1 MLRNFLRILLVAVV
15 CVLCEP
21 ASMASAH
28 AVLDNSVPTSGA
40 TLEDTPLQIVL
51 DFDESVEPSLGY
63 IRLFSSSGKRVQLPV
78 VKADAADASIIR
90 VVPPT
95 LAQDSYVAI
104 YRVISADG
112 HPVEGAITFRVGV
125 GAVSNLSSV
134 IETALQDSET
144 SNAVKVAMALMR
156 FISYIAISVV
166 LAGIFFLLSSDAAR
180 KGLNKAVVL
189 AGSVLGLSTALLY
202 LLHGINASGGS
213 WAQKANLSIVKDV
226 FATQVGESLFVRI
239 VASFLLVC
247 VVARWSNS
255 AKEPRQINKF
265 VAVFSFIILPF
276 TYAFAGHAAVDSP
289 AALTV
294 ALLALHVGAVGVWCG
309 GLLLLLF
316 IADIRTTS
324 IVEWFSRRAAVLIAL
339 VVATG
344 VVQALLLMNG
354 IGNLTKTSYGKALIA
369 KVCVVGVMLI
379 CAAIVRRRF
388 YESGVTRLRA
398 VLCAE
403 VVVGLVVLSITSGM
417 VAASPRPTVSN
428 APFSTA
434 LVQGDVIANITI
446 SRPRVGESEMHVIV
460 SPPNGSL
467 DPVLAIKA
475 RFSLASGNVPP
486 IQAELNA
493 VGPNHFV
500 GTIQFV
506 YPGEWKVDVIVSPDA
521 NSEVLYSTQLSIK

>member
-1 MLRNFLRILLVAVV
+1 MLRNFLRIVFVAIA
-15 CVLCEP
+15 CVLCAP
-21 ASMASAH
+21 ATMASAH

-40 TLEDTPLQIVL
+40 TLEDSPLQIVL
-51 DFDESVEPSLGY
+51 DFDESVESSLGY
-63 IRLFSSSGKRVQLPV
+63 IKLFSSSGKRVQLPA
-78 VKADAADASIIR
+78 VKADASDASIVR

-95 LAQDSYVAI
+95 LAQDSYVAV

-112 HPVEGAITFRVGV
+112 HPVEGAITFRVGA
-125 GAVSNLSSV
+125 GAVSNLASV

-156 FISYIAISVV
+156 FISYIAISIV
-166 LAGIFFLLSSDAAR
+166 LAGIFFLLGSDAPR
-180 KGLNKAVVL
+180 KGLNGAVVL
-189 AGSVLGLSTALLY
+189 AGSVLGLSGALLY
-202 LLHGINASGGS
+202 LLHGMNASGGT
-213 WAQKANLSIVKDV
+213 WGQIANVSVVKDV
-226 FATQVGESLFVRI
+226 FATQVGESLFARI
-239 VASFLLVC
+239 VVSFLLVS
-247 VVARWSNS
+247 VVARWG
-255 AKEPRQINKF
+255 KF
-265 VAVFSFIILPF
+265 VAVFAFATLPF

-289 AALTV
+289 AALTI
-294 ALLALHVGAVGVWCG
+294 ALLALHVAAVGVWCG
-309 GLLLLLF
+309 GLILLMF
-316 IADIRTTS
+316 VKDIRTTP
-324 IVEWFSRRAAVLIAL
+324 IVEWFSQRAAILIAV

-344 VVQALLLMNG
+344 VVQALLLMDG

-369 KVCVVGVMLI
+369 KVCVVGIMLI

-388 YESGVTRLRA
+388 YESGVSRLRA

-446 SRPRVGESEMHVIV
+446 SPPRVGESEMHVIV

-475 RFSLASGNVPP
+475 RFSLVSGSVPP

-500 GTIQFV
+500 GYIQFV

-521 NSEVLYSTQLSIK
+521 NSEVLYSTQVKIK

>member
-1 MLRNFLRILLVAVV
+1 
-15 CVLCEP
+15 
-21 ASMASAH
+21 MASAH

-51 DFDESVEPSLGY
+51 DFDESVESSLGY
-63 IRLFSSSGKRVQLPV
+63 IKLFSSSGKRVQLPA
-78 VKADAADASIIR
+78 VKADASDASIVR

-95 LAQDSYVAI
+95 LAQDSYVAV

-112 HPVEGAITFRVGV
+112 HPVEGAITFRVGA
-125 GAVSNLSSV
+125 GAVSNLASV

-156 FISYIAISVV
+156 FISYIAISIV
-166 LAGIFFLLSSDAAR
+166 LAGIFFLLGSDAPR
-180 KGLNKAVVL
+180 KGLNRAVVL

-202 LLHGINASGGS
+202 LLHGMNASGGT
-213 WAQKANLSIVKDV
+213 WGQIANVSVVKDV
-226 FATQVGESLFVRI
+226 FATQVGESLFARI
-239 VASFLLVC
+239 VVSFLLVS
-247 VVARWSNS
+247 VVARWG
-255 AKEPRQINKF
+255 KF
-265 VAVFSFIILPF
+265 VAVFAFATLPF

-289 AALTV
+289 AALTI
-294 ALLALHVGAVGVWCG
+294 ALLALHVAAVGVWCG
-309 GLLLLLF
+309 GLILLIF
-316 IADIRTTS
+316 VKDIRTTP
-324 IVEWFSRRAAVLIAL
+324 IVEWFSQRAAILIAV

-344 VVQALLLMNG
+344 VVQALLLMDG

-369 KVCVVGVMLI
+369 KVCVVGIMLI

-388 YESGVTRLRA
+388 YESGVSRLRA

-403 VVVGLVVLSITSGM
+403 VLVGLVVLSITSGM

-446 SRPRVGESEMHVIV
+446 SPPRVGESEMHVIV

-475 RFSLASGNVPP
+475 RFSLVSGSVPP

-500 GTIQFV
+500 GYIQFV

-521 NSEVLYSTQLSIK
+521 NSEVLYSTQVKIK

>member
-1 MLRNFLRILLVAVV
+1 MLRNFLRIVLVAIA
-15 CVLCEP
+15 CVLCAP
-21 ASMASAH
+21 AAMASAH

-51 DFDESVEPSLGY
+51 DFDESVESSLGY
-63 IRLFSSSGKRVQLPV
+63 IKLFSSSGKRVQLPA
-78 VKADAADASIIR
+78 VKADASDASIVR

-95 LAQDSYVAI
+95 LAQDSYVAV

-112 HPVEGAITFRVGV
+112 HPVEGAITFRVGA
-125 GAVSNLSSV
+125 GAVSNLASV

-156 FISYIAISVV
+156 FISYIAISIV
-166 LAGIFFLLSSDAAR
+166 LAGIFFLLGSDAPR
-180 KGLNKAVVL
+180 KGLNRAVVL

-202 LLHGINASGGS
+202 LLHGMNASGGT
-213 WAQKANLSIVKDV
+213 WGQIANVSVVKDV
-226 FATQVGESLFVRI
+226 FATQVGESLFARI
-239 VASFLLVC
+239 VVSFLLVS
-247 VVARWSNS
+247 VVARWG
-255 AKEPRQINKF
+255 KF
-265 VAVFSFIILPF
+265 VAVFAFATLPF

-289 AALTV
+289 AALTI
-294 ALLALHVGAVGVWCG
+294 ALLALHVAAVGVWCG
-309 GLLLLLF
+309 GLILLMF
-316 IADIRTTS
+316 VKDIRTTP
-324 IVEWFSRRAAVLIAL
+324 IVEWFSQRAAILIAV

-344 VVQALLLMNG
+344 VVQALLLMDG

-369 KVCVVGVMLI
+369 KVCVVGIMLI

-388 YESGVTRLRA
+388 YESGVSRLRA

-403 VVVGLVVLSITSGM
+403 VVVGLVVLTITSGM

-446 SRPRVGESEMHVIV
+446 SPPRVGESEMHVIV

-475 RFSLASGNVPP
+475 RFSLVSGSVPP

-500 GTIQFV
+500 GYIQFV

-521 NSEVLYSTQLSIK
+521 NSEVLYSTQVKIK

>member
-1 MLRNFLRILLVAVV
+1 MLRNFLRTVLVTIACLLCA
-15 CVLCEP
+15 P
-21 ASMASAH
+21 AAMASAH

-51 DFDESVEPSLGY
+51 DFDESVESSLGY
-63 IRLFSSSGKRVQLPV
+63 IKLFSSSGKRVQLPA
-78 VKADAADASIIR
+78 VKADASDASIVR

-95 LAQDSYVAI
+95 LAQDSYVAV

-112 HPVEGAITFRVGV
+112 HPVEGAITFRVGA
-125 GAVSNLSSV
+125 GAVSNLASV

-144 SNAVKVAMALMR
+144 SNVVKVAMALMR
-156 FISYIAISVV
+156 FISYIAISIV
-166 LAGIFFLLSSDAAR
+166 LAGIFFLLGSDAPR
-180 KGLNKAVVL
+180 KGLNRAVVL
-189 AGSVLGLSTALLY
+189 AGSVLGLSGALLY
-202 LLHGINASGGS
+202 LLHGMNASGGT
-213 WAQKANLSIVKDV
+213 WGQIANVSVVKDV
-226 FATQVGESLFVRI
+226 FATQVGESLFARI
-239 VASFLLVC
+239 VVSFLLVS
-247 VVARWSNS
+247 VVTRWG
-255 AKEPRQINKF
+255 KF
-265 VAVFSFIILPF
+265 VAVFAFATLPF

-289 AALTV
+289 AALTI
-294 ALLALHVGAVGVWCG
+294 ALLALHVAAVGVWCG
-309 GLLLLLF
+309 GLILLIF
-316 IADIRTTS
+316 VKDIRTTP
-324 IVEWFSRRAAVLIAL
+324 IVEWFSQRAAILIAV

-344 VVQALLLMNG
+344 VVQALLLMDG

-369 KVCVVGVMLI
+369 KVCVVGIMLI

-388 YESGVTRLRA
+388 YESGVSRLRA

-446 SRPRVGESEMHVIV
+446 SPPRVGESEMHVIV

-475 RFSLASGNVPP
+475 RFSLVSGSVPP

-500 GTIQFV
+500 GYIQFV
-506 YPGEWKVDVIVSPDA
+506 YAGEWKVDVIVSPDA
-521 NSEVLYSTQLSIK
+521 NSEVLYSTQVKIK

>member
-1 MLRNFLRILLVAVV
+1 MLRTFLRTVFVAVA
-15 CVLCEP
+15 CVLCAP
-21 ASMASAH
+21 AAMASAH

-40 TLEDTPLQIVL
+40 TLEETPLQIVL
-51 DFDESVEPSLGY
+51 DFDESVESSLGY
-63 IRLFSSSGKRVQLPV
+63 IKLFSSNGKRVQLPA
-78 VKADAADASIIR
+78 VKADASDASIVR

-95 LAQDSYVAI
+95 LAQDSYVAV
-104 YRVISADG
+104 YRVVSADG
-112 HPVEGAITFRVGV
+112 HPIEGAITFRVGA
-125 GAVSNLSSV
+125 GAVSNLASV
-134 IETALQDSET
+134 IETAFKDSET
-144 SNAVKVAMALMR
+144 SSALKVAMALMR
-156 FISYIAISVV
+156 LLSYIAVSVV
-166 LAGIFFLLSSDAAR
+166 LAGIFFLLGSDAPR
-180 KGLNKAVVL
+180 KTLNRSVVL

-202 LLHGINASGGS
+202 LLHGMNASGGT
-213 WAQKANLSIVKDV
+213 WGQIANVSVVKDV
-226 FATQVGESLFVRI
+226 FTTQLGESLFARI
-239 VASFLLVC
+239 VVSFLLVS
-247 VVARWSNS
+247 VVARWGNS
-255 AKEPRQINKF
+255 EKEHHQISKF
-265 VAVFSFIILPF
+265 VAVFAFVTLPF

-294 ALLALHVGAVGVWCG
+294 ALLALHVSAIGVWCG
-309 GLLLLLF
+309 GLILLIF
-316 IADIRTTS
+316 VKDIRTTS
-324 IVEWFSRRAAVLIAL
+324 IVEWFSQRAAILIAV

-344 VVQALLLMNG
+344 AVQALLLMDG

-388 YESGVTRLRA
+388 YESGVSRLRA

-446 SRPRVGESEMHVIV
+446 SPPRVGESEMHVIV

-467 DPVLAIKA
+467 DPVLAMKA
-475 RFSLASGNVPP
+475 RFSLASRNVPP

-500 GTIQFV
+500 GYIQFV

>member
-1 MLRNFLRILLVAVV
+1 MLRNFLRIVFVAIA
-15 CVLCEP
+15 CVLCAP
-21 ASMASAH
+21 ATMASAH

-40 TLEDTPLQIVL
+40 TLEDSPLQIVL
-51 DFDESVEPSLGY
+51 DFDESVESSLGY
-63 IRLFSSSGKRVQLPV
+63 IKLFSSSGKRVQLPA
-78 VKADAADASIIR
+78 VKADASDASIVR

-95 LAQDSYVAI
+95 LAQDSYVAV

-112 HPVEGAITFRVGV
+112 HPVEGAITFRVGA
-125 GAVSNLSSV
+125 GAVSNLASV

-156 FISYIAISVV
+156 FISYIAISIV
-166 LAGIFFLLSSDAAR
+166 LAGIFFLLGSDAPR
-180 KGLNKAVVL
+180 KGLNRAVVL

-202 LLHGINASGGS
+202 LMHGMNASGGT
-213 WAQKANLSIVKDV
+213 WGQIANVSVVKDV
-226 FATQVGESLFVRI
+226 FATQVGESLFARI
-239 VASFLLVC
+239 VVSFLLVS
-247 VVARWSNS
+247 VVARWG
-255 AKEPRQINKF
+255 KF
-265 VAVFSFIILPF
+265 VAVFAFATLPF

-289 AALTV
+289 AALTI
-294 ALLALHVGAVGVWCG
+294 ALLALHVAAVGVWCG
-309 GLLLLLF
+309 GLILLMF
-316 IADIRTTS
+316 VKDIRTTP
-324 IVEWFSRRAAVLIAL
+324 IVEWFSQRAAILIAV

-344 VVQALLLMNG
+344 VVQALLLMDG

-369 KVCVVGVMLI
+369 KVCVVGIMLI

-388 YESGVTRLRA
+388 YESGVSRLRA

-446 SRPRVGESEMHVIV
+446 SPPRVGESEMHVIV

-475 RFSLASGNVPP
+475 RFSLVSGSVPP

-500 GTIQFV
+500 GYIQFV

-521 NSEVLYSTQLSIK
+521 NSEVLYSTQVKIK

>member
-1 MLRNFLRILLVAVV
+1 MLRNFLRIVFVAIA
-15 CVLCEP
+15 CVLCAP
-21 ASMASAH
+21 ATMASAH

-40 TLEDTPLQIVL
+40 TLEDSPLQIVL
-51 DFDESVEPSLGY
+51 DFDESVESSLGY
-63 IRLFSSSGKRVQLPV
+63 IKLFSSSGKRVQLPA
-78 VKADAADASIIR
+78 VKADASDASIVR

-95 LAQDSYVAI
+95 LAQDSYVAV

-112 HPVEGAITFRVGV
+112 HPVEGAITFRVGA
-125 GAVSNLSSV
+125 GAVSNLASV

-156 FISYIAISVV
+156 FISYIAISIV
-166 LAGIFFLLSSDAAR
+166 LAGIFFLLGSDAPR
-180 KGLNKAVVL
+180 KGLNRAVVL

-202 LLHGINASGGS
+202 LMHGMNASGGT
-213 WAQKANLSIVKDV
+213 WGQIANVSVVKDV
-226 FATQVGESLFVRI
+226 FATQVGESLFARI
-239 VASFLLVC
+239 VVSFLLVS
-247 VVARWSNS
+247 VVARWG
-255 AKEPRQINKF
+255 KF
-265 VAVFSFIILPF
+265 VAVFAFATLPF

-289 AALTV
+289 AALTI
-294 ALLALHVGAVGVWCG
+294 ALLALHVATVGVWCG
-309 GLLLLLF
+309 GLILLIF
-316 IADIRTTS
+316 VKDIRTTS
-324 IVEWFSRRAAVLIAL
+324 IVEWFSQRAAILIAV

-344 VVQALLLMNG
+344 VVQALLLMDG

-369 KVCVVGVMLI
+369 KVCVVGIMLI

-388 YESGVTRLRA
+388 YESGVSRLRA

-446 SRPRVGESEMHVIV
+446 SPPRVGESEMHVIV

-475 RFSLASGNVPP
+475 RFSLVSGSVPP

-500 GTIQFV
+500 GYIQFV

-521 NSEVLYSTQLSIK
+521 NSEVLYSTQVKIK

>member
-1 MLRNFLRILLVAVV
+1 MLRNFLRTVLVTIACLLCA
-15 CVLCEP
+15 P
-21 ASMASAH
+21 AAMASAH

-51 DFDESVEPSLGY
+51 DFDESVESSLGY
-63 IRLFSSSGKRVQLPV
+63 IKLFSSSGKRVQLPA
-78 VKADAADASIIR
+78 VKADASDASIVR

-95 LAQDSYVAI
+95 LAQDSYVAV

-112 HPVEGAITFRVGV
+112 HPVEGAITFRVGA
-125 GAVSNLSSV
+125 GAVSNLASV

-144 SNAVKVAMALMR
+144 SNAVKIAMALMR
-156 FISYIAISVV
+156 FISYIAISIV
-166 LAGIFFLLSSDAAR
+166 LAGIFFLLGSDAPR
-180 KGLNKAVVL
+180 KGLNRAVVL
-189 AGSVLGLSTALLY
+189 AGSVLGLSGALLY
-202 LLHGINASGGS
+202 LLHGMNASGGT
-213 WAQKANLSIVKDV
+213 WGQIANVSVVKDV
-226 FATQVGESLFVRI
+226 FATQVGESLFARI
-239 VASFLLVC
+239 VVSFLLVS
-247 VVARWSNS
+247 VVARWG
-255 AKEPRQINKF
+255 KL
-265 VAVFSFIILPF
+265 VAVFAFATLPF

-289 AALTV
+289 AALTI
-294 ALLALHVGAVGVWCG
+294 ALLALHVAAVGVWCG
-309 GLLLLLF
+309 GLILLIF
-316 IADIRTTS
+316 VKDIRTTS
-324 IVEWFSRRAAVLIAL
+324 IVEWFSQRAAILIAV

-344 VVQALLLMNG
+344 VVQALLLMDG

-369 KVCVVGVMLI
+369 KVCVVGIMLI

-388 YESGVTRLRA
+388 YESGVSRLRA

-446 SRPRVGESEMHVIV
+446 SPPRVGESEMHVIV

-475 RFSLASGNVPP
+475 RFSLVSGSVPP

-500 GTIQFV
+500 GYIQFV

-521 NSEVLYSTQLSIK
+521 NSEVLYSTQVKIK

>member
-1 MLRNFLRILLVAVV
+1 MLRNFLRTVLVTISCLLCA
-15 CVLCEP
+15 P
-21 ASMASAH
+21 ATMASAH

-51 DFDESVEPSLGY
+51 DFDESVESSLGY
-63 IRLFSSSGKRVQLPV
+63 IKLFSSSGKRVQLPA
-78 VKADAADASIIR
+78 VKADASDASIVR

-95 LAQDSYVAI
+95 LAQDSYVAV

-112 HPVEGAITFRVGV
+112 HPVEGAITFRVGA
-125 GAVSNLSSV
+125 GAVSNLASV

-144 SNAVKVAMALMR
+144 SNAVKIAMALMR
-156 FISYIAISVV
+156 FISYIAISIV
-166 LAGIFFLLSSDAAR
+166 LAGIFFLLGSDAPR
-180 KGLNKAVVL
+180 KGLNRAVVL

-202 LLHGINASGGS
+202 LLHGMNASGGT
-213 WAQKANLSIVKDV
+213 WGQIANVSVVKDV
-226 FATQVGESLFVRI
+226 FATQVGESLFARI
-239 VASFLLVC
+239 VVSFLLVS
-247 VVARWSNS
+247 VVARWG
-255 AKEPRQINKF
+255 KF
-265 VAVFSFIILPF
+265 VAVFAFATLPF

-289 AALTV
+289 AALTI
-294 ALLALHVGAVGVWCG
+294 ALLALHVAAVGVWCG
-309 GLLLLLF
+309 GLILLMF
-316 IADIRTTS
+316 VKDIRTTP
-324 IVEWFSRRAAVLIAL
+324 IVEWFSQRAAILIAV

-344 VVQALLLMNG
+344 VVQALLLMDG

-369 KVCVVGVMLI
+369 KVCVVGIMLI

-388 YESGVTRLRA
+388 YESGVSRLRA

-403 VVVGLVVLSITSGM
+403 VLVGLVVLSITSGM

-446 SRPRVGESEMHVIV
+446 SPLRVGESEMHVIV

-467 DPVLAIKA
+467 DPVLAIRA
-475 RFSLASGNVPP
+475 RFSLVSGSVPP

-500 GTIQFV
+500 GYIQFV

-521 NSEVLYSTQLSIK
+521 NSEVLYSTEVKIK

>member
-1 MLRNFLRILLVAVV
+1 MLRNFLRIVFVAIA
-15 CVLCEP
+15 CVLCAP
-21 ASMASAH
+21 ATMASAH

-40 TLEDTPLQIVL
+40 TLEDSPLQIVL
-51 DFDESVEPSLGY
+51 DFDESVESSLGY
-63 IRLFSSSGKRVQLPV
+63 IKLFSSSGKRVQLPA
-78 VKADAADASIIR
+78 VKADASDASIVR

-95 LAQDSYVAI
+95 LAQDSYVAV

-112 HPVEGAITFRVGV
+112 HPVEGAITFRVGA
-125 GAVSNLSSV
+125 GAVSNLASV

-156 FISYIAISVV
+156 FISYIAISIV
-166 LAGIFFLLSSDAAR
+166 LAGIFFLLGSDAPR
-180 KGLNKAVVL
+180 KGLNRAVVL

-202 LLHGINASGGS
+202 LLHGMNASGGT
-213 WAQKANLSIVKDV
+213 WGQIANVSVVKDV
-226 FATQVGESLFVRI
+226 FATQVGESLFARI
-239 VASFLLVC
+239 VVSFLLVS
-247 VVARWSNS
+247 VVARWG
-255 AKEPRQINKF
+255 KF
-265 VAVFSFIILPF
+265 VAVFAFATLPF

-289 AALTV
+289 AALTI
-294 ALLALHVGAVGVWCG
+294 ALLALHVAAVGVWCG
-309 GLLLLLF
+309 GLILLIF
-316 IADIRTTS
+316 VKDIRTTS
-324 IVEWFSRRAAVLIAL
+324 IVEWFSQRAAILIAV

-344 VVQALLLMNG
+344 VVQALLLMDG

-369 KVCVVGVMLI
+369 KVCVVGIMLI

-388 YESGVTRLRA
+388 YESGVSRLRA

-403 VVVGLVVLSITSGM
+403 VVVGLIVLSITSGM

-446 SRPRVGESEMHVIV
+446 SPPRVGESEMHVIV

-475 RFSLASGNVPP
+475 RFSLVSGSVPP

-500 GTIQFV
+500 GYIQFV

-521 NSEVLYSTQLSIK
+521 NSEVLYSTQVKIK

>member
-1 MLRNFLRILLVAVV
+1 
-15 CVLCEP
+15 
-21 ASMASAH
+21 MASAH

-51 DFDESVEPSLGY
+51 DFDESVESSLGY
-63 IRLFSSSGKRVQLPV
+63 IKLFSSSGKRVQLPA
-78 VKADAADASIIR
+78 VKADASDASIVR

-95 LAQDSYVAI
+95 LAQDSYVAV

-112 HPVEGAITFRVGV
+112 HPVEGAITFRVGA
-125 GAVSNLSSV
+125 GAVSNLASV

-156 FISYIAISVV
+156 FISYIAISIV
-166 LAGIFFLLSSDAAR
+166 LAGIFFLLGSDAPR
-180 KGLNKAVVL
+180 KGLNRAVVL

-202 LLHGINASGGS
+202 LLHGMNASGGS
-213 WAQKANLSIVKDV
+213 WAQIANVSVVKDV
-226 FATQVGESLFVRI
+226 FSTQVGESLFARI
-239 VASFLLVC
+239 VVSFLLVS
-247 VVARWSNS
+247 VVARWG
-255 AKEPRQINKF
+255 KF
-265 VAVFSFIILPF
+265 VAVFAFATLPF

-289 AALTV
+289 AALTI
-294 ALLALHVGAVGVWCG
+294 ALLALHVAAVGVWCG
-309 GLLLLLF
+309 GLILLMF
-316 IADIRTTS
+316 VKDIRTTP
-324 IVEWFSRRAAVLIAL
+324 IVEWFSQRAAILIAV

-344 VVQALLLMNG
+344 VVQALLLMDG

-369 KVCVVGVMLI
+369 KVCVVGIMLI

-388 YESGVTRLRA
+388 YESGVSRLRA

-446 SRPRVGESEMHVIV
+446 SPPRVGESEMHVIV

-475 RFSLASGNVPP
+475 RFSLVSGSVPP

-500 GTIQFV
+500 GYIQFV

-521 NSEVLYSTQLSIK
+521 NSEVLYSTQVKIK

>member
-1 MLRNFLRILLVAVV
+1 
-15 CVLCEP
+15 
-21 ASMASAH
+21 MASAH

-51 DFDESVEPSLGY
+51 DFDESVESSLGY
-63 IRLFSSSGKRVQLPV
+63 IKLFSSSGKRVQLPA
-78 VKADAADASIIR
+78 VKADASDASIVR

-95 LAQDSYVAI
+95 LAQDSYVAV

-112 HPVEGAITFRVGV
+112 HPVEGAITFRVGA
-125 GAVSNLSSV
+125 GAVSNLASV

-156 FISYIAISVV
+156 FISYIAISIV
-166 LAGIFFLLSSDAAR
+166 LAGIFFLLGSDAPR
-180 KGLNKAVVL
+180 KGLNRAVVL
-189 AGSVLGLSTALLY
+189 AGSVLGLSGALLY
-202 LLHGINASGGS
+202 LLHGMNASGGT
-213 WAQKANLSIVKDV
+213 WGQIANVSVVKDV
-226 FATQVGESLFVRI
+226 FATQVGESLFARI
-239 VASFLLVC
+239 VISFLLVC
-247 VVARWSNS
+247 VVARWG
-255 AKEPRQINKF
+255 KF
-265 VAVFSFIILPF
+265 VAVFAFATLPF

-289 AALTV
+289 AALTI
-294 ALLALHVGAVGVWCG
+294 ALLALHVAAVGVWCG
-309 GLLLLLF
+309 GLILLIF
-316 IADIRTTS
+316 VKDIRTTS
-324 IVEWFSRRAAVLIAL
+324 IVEWFSQRAAILIAV

-344 VVQALLLMNG
+344 VVQALLLMDG

-369 KVCVVGVMLI
+369 KVCVVGIMLI

-388 YESGVTRLRA
+388 YESGVSRLRA

-446 SRPRVGESEMHVIV
+446 SPPRVGESEMHVIV

-475 RFSLASGNVPP
+475 RFSLVSGSVPP

-500 GTIQFV
+500 GYIQFV

-521 NSEVLYSTQLSIK
+521 NSEVLYSTQVKIK

>member
-1 MLRNFLRILLVAVV
+1 MLRNFLRIVFVAIA
-15 CVLCEP
+15 CVLCAP
-21 ASMASAH
+21 ATMASAH

-51 DFDESVEPSLGY
+51 DFDESVESSLGY
-63 IRLFSSSGKRVQLPV
+63 IKLFSSSGKRVQLPA
-78 VKADAADASIIR
+78 VKADASDASIVR

-95 LAQDSYVAI
+95 LAQDSYVAV

-112 HPVEGAITFRVGV
+112 HPVEGAITFRVGA
-125 GAVSNLSSV
+125 GAVSNLASV

-144 SNAVKVAMALMR
+144 SNAVKIAMALMR
-156 FISYIAISVV
+156 FISYIAISIV
-166 LAGIFFLLSSDAAR
+166 LAGIFFLLGSDAPR
-180 KGLNKAVVL
+180 KGLNRAVVL

-202 LLHGINASGGS
+202 LLHGMNASGGT
-213 WAQKANLSIVKDV
+213 WGQIANVSVVKDV
-226 FATQVGESLFVRI
+226 FATQVGESLFARI
-239 VASFLLVC
+239 VVSFLLVS
-247 VVARWSNS
+247 VVARWG
-255 AKEPRQINKF
+255 KF
-265 VAVFSFIILPF
+265 VAVFAFATLPF

-289 AALTV
+289 AALTI
-294 ALLALHVGAVGVWCG
+294 ALLALHVAAVGVWCG
-309 GLLLLLF
+309 GLILLIF
-316 IADIRTTS
+316 VKDIRTTS
-324 IVEWFSRRAAVLIAL
+324 IVEWFSQRAAVLIAV

-344 VVQALLLMNG
+344 VVQALLLMDG

-369 KVCVVGVMLI
+369 KVCVVGIMLI

-388 YESGVTRLRA
+388 YESGVSRLRA

-446 SRPRVGESEMHVIV
+446 SPPRVGESEMHVIV

-475 RFSLASGNVPP
+475 RFSLVSGSVPP

-500 GTIQFV
+500 GYIQFV

-521 NSEVLYSTQLSIK
+521 NSEVLYSTQVKIK

>member
-1 MLRNFLRILLVAVV
+1 MLRNFLRTVLVTISCLLCA
-15 CVLCEP
+15 P
-21 ASMASAH
+21 AAMASAH

-51 DFDESVEPSLGY
+51 DFDESVESSLGY
-63 IRLFSSSGKRVQLPV
+63 IKLFSSSGKRVQLPA
-78 VKADAADASIIR
+78 VKADASDASIVR
-90 VVPPT
+90 VIPPT
-95 LAQDSYVAI
+95 LAQDSYVAV

-112 HPVEGAITFRVGV
+112 HPVEGAITFRVGA
-125 GAVSNLSSV
+125 GAVSNLASV

-156 FISYIAISVV
+156 FISYIAISIV
-166 LAGIFFLLSSDAAR
+166 LAGIFFLLGSDAPR
-180 KGLNKAVVL
+180 KGLNRAVVL
-189 AGSVLGLSTALLY
+189 AGSVLGLSGALLY
-202 LLHGINASGGS
+202 LLHGMNASGGT
-213 WAQKANLSIVKDV
+213 WGQIANVSVVKDV
-226 FATQVGESLFVRI
+226 FATQVGESLFARI
-239 VASFLLVC
+239 VVSFLLVS
-247 VVARWSNS
+247 VVARWG
-255 AKEPRQINKF
+255 KF
-265 VAVFSFIILPF
+265 VAVFAFATLPF

-289 AALTV
+289 AALTI
-294 ALLALHVGAVGVWCG
+294 ALLALHVAAVGVWCG
-309 GLLLLLF
+309 GLILLIF
-316 IADIRTTS
+316 VKDIRTTS
-324 IVEWFSRRAAVLIAL
+324 IVEWFSQRAAVLIAV

-344 VVQALLLMNG
+344 VVQALLLMDG

-369 KVCVVGVMLI
+369 KVCVVGIMLI

-388 YESGVTRLRA
+388 YESGVSRLRA

-446 SRPRVGESEMHVIV
+446 SPPRVGESEMHVIV

-475 RFSLASGNVPP
+475 RFSLVSGSVPP

-500 GTIQFV
+500 GYIQFV

-521 NSEVLYSTQLSIK
+521 NSEVLYSTQVKIK

>member
-1 MLRNFLRILLVAVV
+1 MLRNFLRIVFVAIA
-15 CVLCEP
+15 CVLCAP
-21 ASMASAH
+21 ATMASAH

-40 TLEDTPLQIVL
+40 TLEDSPLQIVL
-51 DFDESVEPSLGY
+51 DFDESVESSLGY
-63 IRLFSSSGKRVQLPV
+63 IKLFSSSGKRVQLPA
-78 VKADAADASIIR
+78 VKADASDASIVR

-95 LAQDSYVAI
+95 LAQDSYVAV

-112 HPVEGAITFRVGV
+112 HPVEGAITFRVGA
-125 GAVSNLSSV
+125 GAVSNLASV

-156 FISYIAISVV
+156 FISYIAISIV
-166 LAGIFFLLSSDAAR
+166 LAGIFFLLGSDAPR
-180 KGLNKAVVL
+180 KGLNRAVVL

-202 LLHGINASGGS
+202 LLHGMNASGGT
-213 WAQKANLSIVKDV
+213 WGQIANVSVVKDV
-226 FATQVGESLFVRI
+226 FATQVGESLFARI
-239 VASFLLVC
+239 VVSFLLVS
-247 VVARWSNS
+247 VVARWG
-255 AKEPRQINKF
+255 KF
-265 VAVFSFIILPF
+265 VAVFAFATLPF

-289 AALTV
+289 AALTI
-294 ALLALHVGAVGVWCG
+294 ALLALHVAAVGVWCG
-309 GLLLLLF
+309 GLILLMF
-316 IADIRTTS
+316 VKDIRTTS
-324 IVEWFSRRAAVLIAL
+324 IVEWFSQRAAVLIAV

-344 VVQALLLMNG
+344 VVQALLLMDG

-369 KVCVVGVMLI
+369 KVCVVGIMLI

-388 YESGVTRLRA
+388 YESGVSRLRA

-446 SRPRVGESEMHVIV
+446 SPPRVGESEMHVIV

-475 RFSLASGNVPP
+475 RFSLVSGSVPP

-500 GTIQFV
+500 GYIQFV

-521 NSEVLYSTQLSIK
+521 NSEVLYSTQVKIK

>member
-1 MLRNFLRILLVAVV
+1 MLRNFLRTVLVTIACLLCA
-15 CVLCEP
+15 P
-21 ASMASAH
+21 AAMASAH
-28 AVLDNSVPTSGA
+28 AVLDNSVPSSGA

-51 DFDESVEPSLGY
+51 DFDESVESSLGY
-63 IRLFSSSGKRVQLPV
+63 IKLFSSSGKRVQLPA
-78 VKADAADASIIR
+78 VKADASDASIVR

-95 LAQDSYVAI
+95 LAQDSYVAV

-112 HPVEGAITFRVGV
+112 HPVEGAITFRVGA
-125 GAVSNLSSV
+125 GAVSNLASV

-144 SNAVKVAMALMR
+144 SNVVKVAMALMR
-156 FISYIAISVV
+156 FISYIAISIV
-166 LAGIFFLLSSDAAR
+166 LAGIFFLLGSDAPR
-180 KGLNKAVVL
+180 KGLNRAVVL
-189 AGSVLGLSTALLY
+189 AGSVLGLSGALLY
-202 LLHGINASGGS
+202 LLHGMNASGGT
-213 WAQKANLSIVKDV
+213 WGQIANVSVVKDV
-226 FATQVGESLFVRI
+226 FATQVGESLFARI
-239 VASFLLVC
+239 VVSLLLVS
-247 VVARWSNS
+247 VVTRWG
-255 AKEPRQINKF
+255 KF
-265 VAVFSFIILPF
+265 VAVFAFVTLPF

-289 AALTV
+289 AALTI
-294 ALLALHVGAVGVWCG
+294 ALLALHVAAVGVWCG
-309 GLLLLLF
+309 GLILLIF
-316 IADIRTTS
+316 VKDIRTTP
-324 IVEWFSRRAAVLIAL
+324 IVEWFSQRAAILIAV

-344 VVQALLLMNG
+344 VVQALLLMDG

-369 KVCVVGVMLI
+369 KVCVVGIMLI

-388 YESGVTRLRA
+388 YESGVSRLRA

-446 SRPRVGESEMHVIV
+446 SPPRVGESEMHVIV

-475 RFSLASGNVPP
+475 RFSLVSGSVPP

-500 GTIQFV
+500 GYIQFV

-521 NSEVLYSTQLSIK
+521 NSEVLYSTQVKIK

>member
-1 MLRNFLRILLVAVV
+1 
-15 CVLCEP
+15 
-21 ASMASAH
+21 MASAH

-51 DFDESVEPSLGY
+51 DFDESVESSLGY
-63 IRLFSSSGKRVQLPV
+63 IKLFSSSGKRVQLPA
-78 VKADAADASIIR
+78 VKADASDASIVR

-95 LAQDSYVAI
+95 LAQDSYVAV

-112 HPVEGAITFRVGV
+112 HPVEGAITFRVGA
-125 GAVSNLSSV
+125 GAVSNLASV

-156 FISYIAISVV
+156 FISYIAISIV
-166 LAGIFFLLSSDAAR
+166 LAGIFFLLGSDAPR
-180 KGLNKAVVL
+180 KGLNRAVVL

-202 LLHGINASGGS
+202 LLHGMNASGGT
-213 WAQKANLSIVKDV
+213 WGQIANVGVVKDV
-226 FATQVGESLFVRI
+226 FATQVGESLFARI
-239 VASFLLVC
+239 VVSFLLVS
-247 VVARWSNS
+247 VVTRWG
-255 AKEPRQINKF
+255 KF
-265 VAVFSFIILPF
+265 VAVFAFATLPF

-289 AALTV
+289 AALTI
-294 ALLALHVGAVGVWCG
+294 ALLALHVAAVGVWCG
-309 GLLLLLF
+309 GLILLMF
-316 IADIRTTS
+316 VKDIRTTP
-324 IVEWFSRRAAVLIAL
+324 IVEWFSQRAAILIAV

-344 VVQALLLMNG
+344 VVQALLLMDG

-369 KVCVVGVMLI
+369 KVCVVGIMLI

-388 YESGVTRLRA
+388 YESGVSRLRA

-446 SRPRVGESEMHVIV
+446 SPPRVGESEMHVIV

-475 RFSLASGNVPP
+475 RFSLVSGSVPP

-500 GTIQFV
+500 GYIQFV

-521 NSEVLYSTQLSIK
+521 NSEVLYSTQVKIK

>member
-1 MLRNFLRILLVAVV
+1 MLRNFLRIVFVAIA
-15 CVLCEP
+15 CVLCAP
-21 ASMASAH
+21 ATMASAH

-40 TLEDTPLQIVL
+40 TLEDSPLQIVL
-51 DFDESVEPSLGY
+51 DFDESVESSLGY
-63 IRLFSSSGKRVQLPV
+63 IKLFSSSGKRVQLPA
-78 VKADAADASIIR
+78 VKADASDASIVR

-95 LAQDSYVAI
+95 LAQDSYVAV

-112 HPVEGAITFRVGV
+112 HPVEGAITFRVGA
-125 GAVSNLSSV
+125 GAVSNLASV

-156 FISYIAISVV
+156 FISYIAISIV
-166 LAGIFFLLSSDAAR
+166 LAGIFFLLGSDAPR
-180 KGLNKAVVL
+180 KGLNRAVVL

-202 LLHGINASGGS
+202 LLHGMNASGGT
-213 WAQKANLSIVKDV
+213 WGQIANVSVVKDV
-226 FATQVGESLFVRI
+226 FATQVGESLFARI
-239 VASFLLVC
+239 VVSFLLVS
-247 VVARWSNS
+247 VVARWG
-255 AKEPRQINKF
+255 KF
-265 VAVFSFIILPF
+265 VAVFAFVTLPF

-289 AALTV
+289 AALTI
-294 ALLALHVGAVGVWCG
+294 ALLALHVAAVGVWCG
-309 GLLLLLF
+309 GLILLMF
-316 IADIRTTS
+316 VKDIRTTP
-324 IVEWFSRRAAVLIAL
+324 IVEWFSQRAAILIAV

-344 VVQALLLMNG
+344 VVQALLLMDG

-369 KVCVVGVMLI
+369 KVCVVGIMLI

-388 YESGVTRLRA
+388 YESGVSRLRA

-446 SRPRVGESEMHVIV
+446 SPPRVGESEMHVIV

-475 RFSLASGNVPP
+475 RFSLVSGSVPP

-500 GTIQFV
+500 GYIQFV

-521 NSEVLYSTQLSIK
+521 NSEVLYSTQVKIK

>member
-1 MLRNFLRILLVAVV
+1 MAV
-15 CVLCEP
+15 
-21 ASMASAH
+21 
-28 AVLDNSVPTSGA
+28 
-40 TLEDTPLQIVL
+40 
-51 DFDESVEPSLGY
+51 
-63 IRLFSSSGKRVQLPV
+63 
-78 VKADAADASIIR
+78 
-90 VVPPT
+90 
-95 LAQDSYVAI
+95 

-112 HPVEGAITFRVGV
+112 HPVEGAITFRVGA
-125 GAVSNLSSV
+125 GAVSNLGSV

-156 FISYIAISVV
+156 FISYIAISIV
-166 LAGIFFLLSSDAAR
+166 LAGIFFLLGSDAPR
-180 KGLNKAVVL
+180 KGLNRAVVL

-202 LLHGINASGGS
+202 LLHGMNASGGS
-213 WAQKANLSIVKDV
+213 WAQIANVSVVKDV
-226 FATQVGESLFVRI
+226 FSTQVGESLFARI
-239 VASFLLVC
+239 VVSFLLVS
-247 VVARWSNS
+247 VVARWG
-255 AKEPRQINKF
+255 KF
-265 VAVFSFIILPF
+265 VAVFAFATLPF

-289 AALTV
+289 AALTI
-294 ALLALHVGAVGVWCG
+294 ALLALHVAAVGVWCG
-309 GLLLLLF
+309 GLVLLIF
-316 IADIRTTS
+316 VKDIRTTS
-324 IVEWFSRRAAVLIAL
+324 IVEWFSQRAAILIAV

-344 VVQALLLMNG
+344 VVQALLLMDG

-369 KVCVVGVMLI
+369 KVCVVGIMLI

-388 YESGVTRLRA
+388 YESGVSRLRA

-446 SRPRVGESEMHVIV
+446 SPPRVGESEMHVIV

-475 RFSLASGNVPP
+475 RFSLVSGSVPP

-500 GTIQFV
+500 GYIQFV
-506 YPGEWKVDVIVSPDA
+506 YAGEWKVDVIVSPDA
-521 NSEVLYSTQLSIK
+521 NSEVLYSTQVKIK

>member
-1 MLRNFLRILLVAVV
+1 
-15 CVLCEP
+15 
-21 ASMASAH
+21 MASAH

-51 DFDESVEPSLGY
+51 DFDESVESSLGY
-63 IRLFSSSGKRVQLPV
+63 IKLFSSSGKRVQLPA
-78 VKADAADASIIR
+78 VKADASDASIVR

-95 LAQDSYVAI
+95 LEQDSYVAV

-112 HPVEGAITFRVGV
+112 HPVEGAITFRVGA
-125 GAVSNLSSV
+125 GAVSNLASV

-156 FISYIAISVV
+156 FISYIAISIV
-166 LAGIFFLLSSDAAR
+166 LAGIFFLLGGDAPR
-180 KGLNKAVVL
+180 KGLNRAVVL

-202 LLHGINASGGS
+202 LLHGMNASGGT
-213 WAQKANLSIVKDV
+213 WGQIAN
-226 FATQVGESLFVRI
+226 VR
-239 VASFLLVC
+239 VVSFLLVS
-247 VVARWSNS
+247 VVARWG
-255 AKEPRQINKF
+255 KF
-265 VAVFSFIILPF
+265 VAVFAFATLPF

-289 AALTV
+289 AALTI
-294 ALLALHVGAVGVWCG
+294 ALLALHVAAVGVWCG
-309 GLLLLLF
+309 GLILLIF
-316 IADIRTTS
+316 VKDIRTTS
-324 IVEWFSRRAAVLIAL
+324 IVEWFSQRAAVLIAV

-344 VVQALLLMNG
+344 VVQALLLMDG

-369 KVCVVGVMLI
+369 KVCVVGIMLI

-388 YESGVTRLRA
+388 YESGVSRLRA

-403 VVVGLVVLSITSGM
+403 VVVGLIVLSITSGM

-446 SRPRVGESEMHVIV
+446 SPPRVGESEMHVIV

-475 RFSLASGNVPP
+475 RFSLVSGSVPP

-500 GTIQFV
+500 GYIQFV

-521 NSEVLYSTQLSIK
+521 NSEVLYSTQVKIK

>member
-1 MLRNFLRILLVAVV
+1 MLRNFLRIVFVAIA
-15 CVLCEP
+15 CVLCAP
-21 ASMASAH
+21 ATMASAH

-40 TLEDTPLQIVL
+40 TLEDSPLQIVL
-51 DFDESVEPSLGY
+51 DFDESVESSLGY
-63 IRLFSSSGKRVQLPV
+63 IKLFSSSGKRVQLPA
-78 VKADAADASIIR
+78 VKADASDASIVR

-95 LAQDSYVAI
+95 LAQDSYVAV

-112 HPVEGAITFRVGV
+112 HPVEGAITFRVGA
-125 GAVSNLSSV
+125 GAVSNLASV

-156 FISYIAISVV
+156 FISYIAISIV
-166 LAGIFFLLSSDAAR
+166 LAGIFFLLGSDAPR
-180 KGLNKAVVL
+180 KGLNRAVVL

-202 LLHGINASGGS
+202 LLHGMNASGGT
-213 WAQKANLSIVKDV
+213 WGQIANVSVVKDV
-226 FATQVGESLFVRI
+226 FATQVGESLFARI
-239 VASFLLVC
+239 VVSFLLVS
-247 VVARWSNS
+247 VVARWG
-255 AKEPRQINKF
+255 KF
-265 VAVFSFIILPF
+265 VAVFAFATLPF

-289 AALTV
+289 AALTI
-294 ALLALHVGAVGVWCG
+294 ALLALHVATVGVWCG
-309 GLLLLLF
+309 GLILLIF
-316 IADIRTTS
+316 VKDIRTTS
-324 IVEWFSRRAAVLIAL
+324 IVEWFSQRAAILIAV

-344 VVQALLLMNG
+344 VVQALLLMDG

-369 KVCVVGVMLI
+369 KVCVVGIMLI

-388 YESGVTRLRA
+388 YESGVSRLRA

-446 SRPRVGESEMHVIV
+446 SPPRVGESEMHVIV

-475 RFSLASGNVPP
+475 RFSLVSGSVPP

-500 GTIQFV
+500 GYIQFV

-521 NSEVLYSTQLSIK
+521 NSEVLYSTQVKIK

>member
-1 MLRNFLRILLVAVV
+1 
-15 CVLCEP
+15 
-21 ASMASAH
+21 MASAH

-51 DFDESVEPSLGY
+51 DFDESVESSLGY
-63 IRLFSSSGKRVQLPV
+63 IKLFSSSGKRVQLPA
-78 VKADAADASIIR
+78 VKADASDASIVR

-95 LAQDSYVAI
+95 LAQDSYVAV

-112 HPVEGAITFRVGV
+112 HPVEGAITFRVGA
-125 GAVSNLSSV
+125 GAVSNLASV

-156 FISYIAISVV
+156 FISYIAISIV
-166 LAGIFFLLSSDAAR
+166 LAGIFFLLGSDAPR
-180 KGLNKAVVL
+180 KGLNRAVVL

-202 LLHGINASGGS
+202 LLHGMNASGGT
-213 WAQKANLSIVKDV
+213 WGQIANVSVVKDV
-226 FATQVGESLFVRI
+226 FATQVGESLFARI
-239 VASFLLVC
+239 VVSFLLVS
-247 VVARWSNS
+247 VVARWG
-255 AKEPRQINKF
+255 KF
-265 VAVFSFIILPF
+265 VAVFAFATLPF

-289 AALTV
+289 AALTI
-294 ALLALHVGAVGVWCG
+294 ALLALHVAAVGVWCG
-309 GLLLLLF
+309 GLILLIF
-316 IADIRTTS
+316 VKDIRTTS
-324 IVEWFSRRAAVLIAL
+324 IVEWFSQRAAILIAV

-344 VVQALLLMNG
+344 VVQALLLMDG

-369 KVCVVGVMLI
+369 KVCVVGIMLI

-388 YESGVTRLRA
+388 YESGVSRLRA

-446 SRPRVGESEMHVIV
+446 SPPRVGESEMHVIV

-475 RFSLASGNVPP
+475 RFSLVSGSVPP

-500 GTIQFV
+500 GYIQFV

-521 NSEVLYSTQLSIK
+521 NSEVLYSTQVKIK

>member
-1 MLRNFLRILLVAVV
+1 MPRNFLRVLFVAVI
-15 CVLCEP
+15 CVLCAP
-21 ASMASAH
+21 AAMASAH

-51 DFDESVEPSLGY
+51 DFDESVESSLGH
-63 IRLFSSSGKRVQLPV
+63 IRLFSSSGKRVQLSA
-78 VKADAADASIIR
+78 VKADASDASIIR

-95 LAQDSYVAI
+95 LEQDSYVAV

-112 HPVEGAITFRVGV
+112 HPVEGAITFRVGA
-125 GAVSNLSSV
+125 GAVSNLASV

-144 SNAVKVAMALMR
+144 SNAVKVAVALMR
-156 FISYIAISVV
+156 LISYIAVSVV
-166 LAGIFFLLSSDAAR
+166 LAGIFFLLGSNTPR

-202 LLHGINASGGS
+202 LLHGMIASGGS
-213 WAQKANLSIVKDV
+213 WAQIANVSVVKDV

-239 VASFLLVC
+239 VVSFLLVC
-247 VVARWSNS
+247 VVARWGN
-255 AKEPRQINKF
+255 F
-265 VAVFSFIILPF
+265 VAVFAFVILPF

-289 AALTV
+289 AALTI
-294 ALLALHVGAVGVWCG
+294 ALLALHVAAVGVWCG
-309 GLLLLLF
+309 GLILLIF
-316 IADIRTTS
+316 VKDIRTTS
-324 IVEWFSRRAAVLIAL
+324 IVEWFSQRAAVLIAFA
-339 VVATG
+339 VATG

-354 IGNLTKTSYGKALIA
+354 ISNISKTSYGKALIA

-434 LVQGDVIANITI
+434 LVQGDVIANVTI
-446 SRPRVGESEMHVIV
+446 SPPRVGESEMHVIV

-475 RFSLASGNVPP
+475 RFSLASSKVPP

-500 GTIQFV
+500 GYIQFV

>member
-1 MLRNFLRILLVAVV
+1 MLRNFLRIVFVAIA
-15 CVLCEP
+15 CVLCAP
-21 ASMASAH
+21 ATMASAH

-40 TLEDTPLQIVL
+40 TLEDSPLQIVL
-51 DFDESVEPSLGY
+51 DFDESVESSLGY
-63 IRLFSSSGKRVQLPV
+63 IKLFSSSGKRVQLPA
-78 VKADAADASIIR
+78 VKADASDASIVR
-90 VVPPT
+90 VIPPT
-95 LAQDSYVAI
+95 LAQDSYVAV

-112 HPVEGAITFRVGV
+112 HPVEGAITFRVGA
-125 GAVSNLSSV
+125 GAVSNLASV

-156 FISYIAISVV
+156 FISYIAISIV
-166 LAGIFFLLSSDAAR
+166 LAGIFFLLGSDAPR
-180 KGLNKAVVL
+180 KGLNRAVVL

-202 LLHGINASGGS
+202 LLHGMNASGGT
-213 WAQKANLSIVKDV
+213 WGQIANVSVVKDV
-226 FATQVGESLFVRI
+226 FATQVGESLFARI
-239 VASFLLVC
+239 VVSFLLVS
-247 VVARWSNS
+247 VVARWG
-255 AKEPRQINKF
+255 KF
-265 VAVFSFIILPF
+265 VAVFAFATLPF

-289 AALTV
+289 AALTI
-294 ALLALHVGAVGVWCG
+294 ALLALHVAAVGVWCG
-309 GLLLLLF
+309 GLILLMF
-316 IADIRTTS
+316 VKDIRTTP
-324 IVEWFSRRAAVLIAL
+324 IVEWFSQRAAILIAV

-344 VVQALLLMNG
+344 VVQALLLMDG

-369 KVCVVGVMLI
+369 KVCVVGIMLI

-388 YESGVTRLRA
+388 YESGVSRLRA

-403 VVVGLVVLSITSGM
+403 VLVGLVVLSITSGM

-446 SRPRVGESEMHVIV
+446 SPLRVGESEMHVIV

-467 DPVLAIKA
+467 DPVLAIRA
-475 RFSLASGNVPP
+475 RFSLVSGSVPP

-500 GTIQFV
+500 GYIQFV

-521 NSEVLYSTQLSIK
+521 NSEVLYSTQVKIK

>member
-1 MLRNFLRILLVAVV
+1 MLRNFLRTVLVAIA
-15 CVLCEP
+15 CVLCAP
-21 ASMASAH
+21 AAMASAH

-51 DFDESVEPSLGY
+51 DFDESVESSLGY
-63 IRLFSSSGKRVQLPV
+63 IKLFSSSGKRVQLPA
-78 VKADAADASIIR
+78 VKADASDASIVR

-95 LAQDSYVAI
+95 LAQDSYVAV

-112 HPVEGAITFRVGV
+112 HPVEGAITFRVGA
-125 GAVSNLSSV
+125 GAVSNLASV

-144 SNAVKVAMALMR
+144 SNVVKVAMALMR
-156 FISYIAISVV
+156 FISYIAISIV
-166 LAGIFFLLSSDAAR
+166 LAGIFFQLGSDAPR
-180 KGLNKAVVL
+180 KGLNRAVVL
-189 AGSVLGLSTALLY
+189 AGSVLGLSGALLY
-202 LLHGINASGGS
+202 LLHGMNASGGT
-213 WAQKANLSIVKDV
+213 WGQIANVSVVKDV
-226 FATQVGESLFVRI
+226 FATQVGESLFARI
-239 VASFLLVC
+239 VVSFLLVS
-247 VVARWSNS
+247 VVARWGNS
-255 AKEPRQINKF
+255 EKEHHQVGKF
-265 VAVFSFIILPF
+265 VAVFAFATLPF

-289 AALTV
+289 AALTI
-294 ALLALHVGAVGVWCG
+294 ALLALHVAAVGVWCG
-309 GLLLLLF
+309 GLILLIF
-316 IADIRTTS
+316 VKDIRTTP
-324 IVEWFSRRAAVLIAL
+324 IVEWFSQRAAILIAV

-344 VVQALLLMNG
+344 VVQALLLMDG

-369 KVCVVGVMLI
+369 KVCVVGIMLI

-388 YESGVTRLRA
+388 YESGVSRLRA

-446 SRPRVGESEMHVIV
+446 SPPRVGESEMQYIV

-467 DPVLAIKA
+467 DPVLAMKA
-475 RFSLASGNVPP
+475 RFSLVSGSVPP

-500 GTIQFV
+500 GYIQFV

-521 NSEVLYSTQLSIK
+521 NSEVLYSTQVKIK

>member
-1 MLRNFLRILLVAVV
+1 MLRNFLRIVFVAIA
-15 CVLCEP
+15 CVLCAP
-21 ASMASAH
+21 ATMASAH

-40 TLEDTPLQIVL
+40 TLEDSPLQIVL
-51 DFDESVEPSLGY
+51 DFDESVESSLGY
-63 IRLFSSSGKRVQLPV
+63 IKLFSSSGKRVQLPA
-78 VKADAADASIIR
+78 VKADASDASIVR

-95 LAQDSYVAI
+95 LAQDSYVAV

-112 HPVEGAITFRVGV
+112 HPVEGAITFRVGA
-125 GAVSNLSSV
+125 GAVSNLASV

-156 FISYIAISVV
+156 FISYIAISIV
-166 LAGIFFLLSSDAAR
+166 LAGIFFLLGSDAPR
-180 KGLNKAVVL
+180 KGLNRAVVL

-202 LLHGINASGGS
+202 LLHGMNASGGT
-213 WAQKANLSIVKDV
+213 WGQIANVSVVKDV
-226 FATQVGESLFVRI
+226 FATQVGESLFARI
-239 VASFLLVC
+239 VVSFLLVS
-247 VVARWSNS
+247 VVARWG
-255 AKEPRQINKF
+255 KF
-265 VAVFSFIILPF
+265 VAVFAFATLPF

-289 AALTV
+289 AALTI
-294 ALLALHVGAVGVWCG
+294 ALLALHVAAVGVWCG
-309 GLLLLLF
+309 GLILLIF
-316 IADIRTTS
+316 VKDIRTTP
-324 IVEWFSRRAAVLIAL
+324 IVEWFSQRAAILIAV

-344 VVQALLLMNG
+344 VVQALLLMDG

-369 KVCVVGVMLI
+369 KVCVVGIMLI

-388 YESGVTRLRA
+388 YESGVSRLRA

-446 SRPRVGESEMHVIV
+446 SPPRVGESEMHVIV

-475 RFSLASGNVPP
+475 RFSLVSGSVPP

-500 GTIQFV
+500 GYIQFV
-506 YPGEWKVDVIVSPDA
+506 YAGEWKVDVIVSPDA
-521 NSEVLYSTQLSIK
+521 NSEVLYSTQVKIK

>member
-1 MLRNFLRILLVAVV
+1 
-15 CVLCEP
+15 
-21 ASMASAH
+21 MASAH

-51 DFDESVEPSLGY
+51 DFDESVESSLGY
-63 IRLFSSSGKRVQLPV
+63 IKLFSSSGKRVQLPA
-78 VKADAADASIIR
+78 VKADASDASIVR

-95 LAQDSYVAI
+95 LAQDSYVAV

-112 HPVEGAITFRVGV
+112 HPVEGAITFRVGA
-125 GAVSNLSSV
+125 GAVSNLASV

-156 FISYIAISVV
+156 FISYIAISIV
-166 LAGIFFLLSSDAAR
+166 LAGIFFLLGSDAPR
-180 KGLNKAVVL
+180 KGLNRAVVL

-202 LLHGINASGGS
+202 LLHGMNASGGT
-213 WAQKANLSIVKDV
+213 WGQIANVSVVKDV
-226 FATQVGESLFVRI
+226 FATQVGESLFARI
-239 VASFLLVC
+239 VVSFLLVS
-247 VVARWSNS
+247 VVARWG
-255 AKEPRQINKF
+255 KF
-265 VAVFSFIILPF
+265 VAVFAFATLPF

-289 AALTV
+289 AALTI
-294 ALLALHVGAVGVWCG
+294 ALLALHVAAVGVWCG
-309 GLLLLLF
+309 GLILLMF
-316 IADIRTTS
+316 VKDIRTTP
-324 IVEWFSRRAAVLIAL
+324 IVEWFSQRAAILIAV

-344 VVQALLLMNG
+344 VVQALLLMDG

-369 KVCVVGVMLI
+369 KVCVVGIMLI

-388 YESGVTRLRA
+388 YESGVSRLRA

-446 SRPRVGESEMHVIV
+446 SPPRVGESEMHVIV

-475 RFSLASGNVPP
+475 RFSLVSGSVPP

-500 GTIQFV
+500 GYIQFV

-521 NSEVLYSTQLSIK
+521 NSEVLYSTQVKIK

>member
-1 MLRNFLRILLVAVV
+1 
-15 CVLCEP
+15 
-21 ASMASAH
+21 MASAH

-51 DFDESVEPSLGY
+51 DFDESVESSLGY
-63 IRLFSSSGKRVQLPV
+63 IKLFSSSGKRVQLPA
-78 VKADAADASIIR
+78 VKADASDASIVR

-95 LAQDSYVAI
+95 LAQDSYVAV

-112 HPVEGAITFRVGV
+112 HPVEGAITFRVGA
-125 GAVSNLSSV
+125 GAVSNLASV

-156 FISYIAISVV
+156 FISYIAISIV
-166 LAGIFFLLSSDAAR
+166 LAGIFFLLGSDAPR
-180 KGLNKAVVL
+180 KGLNRAVVL

-202 LLHGINASGGS
+202 LLHGMNASGGT
-213 WAQKANLSIVKDV
+213 WGQIANVGVVKDV
-226 FATQVGESLFVRI
+226 FATQVGESLFARI
-239 VASFLLVC
+239 VVSFLLVS
-247 VVARWSNS
+247 VVTRWG
-255 AKEPRQINKF
+255 KF
-265 VAVFSFIILPF
+265 VAVFAFATLPF

-289 AALTV
+289 AALTI
-294 ALLALHVGAVGVWCG
+294 ALLALHVAAVGVWCG
-309 GLLLLLF
+309 GLILLIF
-316 IADIRTTS
+316 VKDIRTTP
-324 IVEWFSRRAAVLIAL
+324 IVEWFSQRAAILIAV

-344 VVQALLLMNG
+344 VVQALLLMDG

-369 KVCVVGVMLI
+369 KVCVVGIMLI

-388 YESGVTRLRA
+388 YESGVSRLRA

-403 VVVGLVVLSITSGM
+403 VLVGLVVLSITSGM

-446 SRPRVGESEMHVIV
+446 SPPRVGESEMHVIV

-475 RFSLASGNVPP
+475 RFSLVSGSVPP

-500 GTIQFV
+500 GYIQFV

-521 NSEVLYSTQLSIK
+521 NSEVLYSTQVKIK

>member
-1 MLRNFLRILLVAVV
+1 MLRNFLRIVFVAIA
-15 CVLCEP
+15 CVLCAP
-21 ASMASAH
+21 ATMASAH

-51 DFDESVEPSLGY
+51 DFDESVESSLGY
-63 IRLFSSSGKRVQLPV
+63 IKLFSSSGKRVQLPA
-78 VKADAADASIIR
+78 VKADASDASIVR

-95 LAQDSYVAI
+95 LAQDSYVAV

-112 HPVEGAITFRVGV
+112 HPVEGAITFRVGA
-125 GAVSNLSSV
+125 GAVSNLASV

-156 FISYIAISVV
+156 FISYIAISIV
-166 LAGIFFLLSSDAAR
+166 LAGIFFLLGSDAPR
-180 KGLNKAVVL
+180 KGLNRAVVL

-202 LLHGINASGGS
+202 LLHGMNASGGS
-213 WAQKANLSIVKDV
+213 WAQIANVSVVKDV
-226 FATQVGESLFVRI
+226 FSTQVGESLFARI
-239 VASFLLVC
+239 VVSFLLVS
-247 VVARWSNS
+247 VVARWG
-255 AKEPRQINKF
+255 KF
-265 VAVFSFIILPF
+265 VAVFAFATLPF

-289 AALTV
+289 AALTI
-294 ALLALHVGAVGVWCG
+294 ALLALHVAAVGVWCG
-309 GLLLLLF
+309 GLVLLIF
-316 IADIRTTS
+316 VKDIRTTS
-324 IVEWFSRRAAVLIAL
+324 IVEWFSQRAAILIAV

-344 VVQALLLMNG
+344 VVQALLLMDG

-369 KVCVVGVMLI
+369 KVCVVGIMLI

-388 YESGVTRLRA
+388 YESGVSRLRA

-446 SRPRVGESEMHVIV
+446 SPPRVGESEMHVIV

-475 RFSLASGNVPP
+475 RFSLVSGSVPP

-500 GTIQFV
+500 GYIQFV
-506 YPGEWKVDVIVSPDA
+506 YAGEWKVDVIVSPDA
-521 NSEVLYSTQLSIK
+521 NSEVLYSTQVKIK

>member
-1 MLRNFLRILLVAVV
+1 MLRNFLRTVLVTIA
-15 CVLCEP
+15 CVLCAP
-21 ASMASAH
+21 ATMASAH

-51 DFDESVEPSLGY
+51 DFDESVESSLGY
-63 IRLFSSSGKRVQLPV
+63 IKLFSSSGKRVQLPA
-78 VKADAADASIIR
+78 VKADASDASIVR

-95 LAQDSYVAI
+95 LAQDSYVAV

-112 HPVEGAITFRVGV
+112 HPVEGAITFRVGA
-125 GAVSNLSSV
+125 GAVSNLASV

-144 SNAVKVAMALMR
+144 SNVVKVAMALMR
-156 FISYIAISVV
+156 FISYIAISIV
-166 LAGIFFLLSSDAAR
+166 LAGIFFLLGSDAPR
-180 KGLNKAVVL
+180 KGLNRAVVL
-189 AGSVLGLSTALLY
+189 AGSVLGLSGALLY
-202 LLHGINASGGS
+202 LLHGMNASGGT
-213 WAQKANLSIVKDV
+213 WGQIANVSVVKDV
-226 FATQVGESLFVRI
+226 FATQVGESLFARI
-239 VASFLLVC
+239 VVSFLLVS
-247 VVARWSNS
+247 VVARWG
-255 AKEPRQINKF
+255 KF
-265 VAVFSFIILPF
+265 VAVFAFATLPF

-289 AALTV
+289 AALTI
-294 ALLALHVGAVGVWCG
+294 ALLALHVAAVGVWCG
-309 GLLLLLF
+309 GLILLIF
-316 IADIRTTS
+316 VKDIRTTS
-324 IVEWFSRRAAVLIAL
+324 IVEWFSQRAAVLIAV

-344 VVQALLLMNG
+344 VVQALLLMDG

-369 KVCVVGVMLI
+369 KVCVVGIMLI

-388 YESGVTRLRA
+388 YESGVSRLRA

-446 SRPRVGESEMHVIV
+446 SPPRVGESEMHVIV

-475 RFSLASGNVPP
+475 RFSLASGSVPP
-486 IQAELNA
+486 IQTELNA

-500 GTIQFV
+500 GYIQFV

-521 NSEVLYSTQLSIK
+521 NSEVLYSTQVKIK

>member
-1 MLRNFLRILLVAVV
+1 
-15 CVLCEP
+15 
-21 ASMASAH
+21 MASAH

-51 DFDESVEPSLGY
+51 DFDESVESSLGY
-63 IRLFSSSGKRVQLPV
+63 IKLFSSSGKRVQLPA
-78 VKADAADASIIR
+78 VKADASDASIVR

-95 LAQDSYVAI
+95 LAQDSYVAV

-112 HPVEGAITFRVGV
+112 HPVEGAITFRVGA
-125 GAVSNLSSV
+125 GAVSNLASV

-156 FISYIAISVV
+156 FISYIAISIV
-166 LAGIFFLLSSDAAR
+166 LAGIFFLLGSDAPR
-180 KGLNKAVVL
+180 KGLNRAVVL
-189 AGSVLGLSTALLY
+189 AGSVLGLSGALLY
-202 LLHGINASGGS
+202 LLHGMNASGGT
-213 WAQKANLSIVKDV
+213 WGQIANVSVVKDV
-226 FATQVGESLFVRI
+226 FATQVGESLFARI
-239 VASFLLVC
+239 VVSLLLVS
-247 VVARWSNS
+247 VVTRWG
-255 AKEPRQINKF
+255 KF
-265 VAVFSFIILPF
+265 VAVFAFATLPF

-289 AALTV
+289 AALTI
-294 ALLALHVGAVGVWCG
+294 ALLALHVAAVGVWCG
-309 GLLLLLF
+309 GLILLIF
-316 IADIRTTS
+316 VKDIRTTP
-324 IVEWFSRRAAVLIAL
+324 IVEWFSQRAAILIAV

-344 VVQALLLMNG
+344 VVQALLLMDG

-369 KVCVVGVMLI
+369 KVCVVGIMLI

-388 YESGVTRLRA
+388 YESGVSRLRA

-446 SRPRVGESEMHVIV
+446 SPPRVGESEMHVIV

-475 RFSLASGNVPP
+475 RFSLVSGSVPP

-500 GTIQFV
+500 GYIQFV

-521 NSEVLYSTQLSIK
+521 NSEVLYSTQVKIK

>member
-1 MLRNFLRILLVAVV
+1 MLRNFLRTVLVTIACLLCA
-15 CVLCEP
+15 P
-21 ASMASAH
+21 AAMASAH

-40 TLEDTPLQIVL
+40 TLEDSPLQIVL
-51 DFDESVEPSLGY
+51 DFDESVESSLGY
-63 IRLFSSSGKRVQLPV
+63 IKLFSSSGKRVQLPA
-78 VKADAADASIIR
+78 VKADASDASIVR

-95 LAQDSYVAI
+95 LAQDSYVAV

-112 HPVEGAITFRVGV
+112 HPVEGAITFRVGA
-125 GAVSNLSSV
+125 GAVSNLASV

-156 FISYIAISVV
+156 FISYIAISIV
-166 LAGIFFLLSSDAAR
+166 LAGIFFLLGSDAPR
-180 KGLNKAVVL
+180 KGLNRAVVL

-202 LLHGINASGGS
+202 LLHGMNASGGT
-213 WAQKANLSIVKDV
+213 WGQIANVSVVKDV
-226 FATQVGESLFVRI
+226 FATQVGESLFARI
-239 VASFLLVC
+239 VVSFLLVS
-247 VVARWSNS
+247 VVARWG
-255 AKEPRQINKF
+255 KF
-265 VAVFSFIILPF
+265 VAVFAFATLPF

-289 AALTV
+289 AALTI
-294 ALLALHVGAVGVWCG
+294 ALLALHVAAVGVWCG
-309 GLLLLLF
+309 GLILLMF
-316 IADIRTTS
+316 VKDIRTTS
-324 IVEWFSRRAAVLIAL
+324 IVEWFSQRAAILIAV

-344 VVQALLLMNG
+344 VVQALLLMDG

-369 KVCVVGVMLI
+369 KVCVVGIMLI

-388 YESGVTRLRA
+388 YESGVSRLRA

-446 SRPRVGESEMHVIV
+446 SPPRVGESEMHVIV

-475 RFSLASGNVPP
+475 RFSLVSGSVPP

-500 GTIQFV
+500 GYIQFV

-521 NSEVLYSTQLSIK
+521 NSEVLYSTQVKIK

>member
-1 MLRNFLRILLVAVV
+1 MLRNFLRIVFVAIA
-15 CVLCEP
+15 CVLCAP
-21 ASMASAH
+21 ATMASAH

-40 TLEDTPLQIVL
+40 TLEDSPLQIVL
-51 DFDESVEPSLGY
+51 DFDESVESSLGY
-63 IRLFSSSGKRVQLPV
+63 IKLFSSSGKRVQLPA
-78 VKADAADASIIR
+78 VKADASDASIVR

-95 LAQDSYVAI
+95 LAQDSYVAV

-112 HPVEGAITFRVGV
+112 HPVEGAITFRVGA
-125 GAVSNLSSV
+125 GAVSNLASV

-156 FISYIAISVV
+156 FISYIAISIV
-166 LAGIFFLLSSDAAR
+166 LAGIFFLLGSDAPR
-180 KGLNKAVVL
+180 KGLNRAVVL

-202 LLHGINASGGS
+202 LMHGMNASGGS
-213 WAQKANLSIVKDV
+213 WAQIANVSVVKDV
-226 FATQVGESLFVRI
+226 FSTQVGESLFARI
-239 VASFLLVC
+239 VVSFLLVS
-247 VVARWSNS
+247 VVARWG
-255 AKEPRQINKF
+255 KF
-265 VAVFSFIILPF
+265 VAVFAFATLPF

-289 AALTV
+289 AALTI
-294 ALLALHVGAVGVWCG
+294 ALLALHVAAVGVWCG
-309 GLLLLLF
+309 GLILLMF
-316 IADIRTTS
+316 VKDIRTTP
-324 IVEWFSRRAAVLIAL
+324 IVEWFSQRAAILIAV

-344 VVQALLLMNG
+344 VVQALLLMDG

-369 KVCVVGVMLI
+369 KVCVVGIMLI

-388 YESGVTRLRA
+388 YESGVSRLRA

-446 SRPRVGESEMHVIV
+446 SPPRVGESEMHVIV

-475 RFSLASGNVPP
+475 RFSLVSGSVPP

-500 GTIQFV
+500 GYIQFV

-521 NSEVLYSTQLSIK
+521 NSEVLYSTQVKIK

>member
-1 MLRNFLRILLVAVV
+1 
-15 CVLCEP
+15 
-21 ASMASAH
+21 MASAH

-51 DFDESVEPSLGY
+51 DFDESVESSLGY
-63 IRLFSSSGKRVQLPV
+63 IKLFSSSGKRVQLPA
-78 VKADAADASIIR
+78 VKADASDASIVR

-95 LAQDSYVAI
+95 LAQDSYVAV

-112 HPVEGAITFRVGV
+112 HPVEGAITFRVGA
-125 GAVSNLSSV
+125 GAVSNLASV

-156 FISYIAISVV
+156 FISYIAISIV
-166 LAGIFFLLSSDAAR
+166 LAGIFFLLGSDAPR
-180 KGLNKAVVL
+180 KGLNRAVVL

-202 LLHGINASGGS
+202 LLHGMNASGGT
-213 WAQKANLSIVKDV
+213 WGQIANVSVVKDV
-226 FATQVGESLFVRI
+226 FATQVGESLFARI
-239 VASFLLVC
+239 VVSFLLVS
-247 VVARWSNS
+247 VVARWG
-255 AKEPRQINKF
+255 KF
-265 VAVFSFIILPF
+265 VAVFAFATLPF

-289 AALTV
+289 AALTI
-294 ALLALHVGAVGVWCG
+294 ALLALHVAAVGVWCG
-309 GLLLLLF
+309 GLVLLIF
-316 IADIRTTS
+316 VKDIRTTS
-324 IVEWFSRRAAVLIAL
+324 IVEWFSQRAAIFIAF
-339 VVATG
+339 VAATG
-344 VVQALLLMNG
+344 VVQALLLMDG

-369 KVCVVGVMLI
+369 KVCVVGIMLI

-388 YESGVTRLRA
+388 YESGVSRLRA

-446 SRPRVGESEMHVIV
+446 SPPRVGESEMHVIV

-475 RFSLASGNVPP
+475 RFSLVSGSVPP

-500 GTIQFV
+500 GYIQFV

-521 NSEVLYSTQLSIK
+521 NSEVLYSTQVKIK

>member
-1 MLRNFLRILLVAVV
+1 MLRNFLRILFVAVV
-15 CVLCEP
+15 CVLCLP
-21 ASMASAH
+21 AAMVSAH

-40 TLEDTPLQIVL
+40 TLEETPLQIVL
-51 DFDESVEPSLGY
+51 DFDESVESSLGY
-63 IRLFSSSGKRVQLPV
+63 IKLFSSNGKRVQLPA
-78 VKADAADASIIR
+78 VKADASDASIVR

-95 LAQDSYVAI
+95 LAQDSYVAV
-104 YRVISADG
+104 YRVVSADG
-112 HPVEGAITFRVGV
+112 HPIEGAITFRVGA
-125 GAVSNLSSV
+125 GAVSNLASV
-134 IETALQDSET
+134 IETAFKDSET
-144 SNAVKVAMALMR
+144 SSALKVAMALMR
-156 FISYIAISVV
+156 LISYIAVAVV
-166 LAGIFFLLSSDAAR
+166 LAGIFFLLGSDAPR
-180 KGLNKAVVL
+180 KTLNRAVVL

-202 LLHGINASGGS
+202 LLHGMNASGGT
-213 WAQKANLSIVKDV
+213 WGQIANVSVVKDV
-226 FATQVGESLFVRI
+226 FTTQVGESLFARI
-239 VASFLLVC
+239 AVSFLLVC
-247 VVARWSNS
+247 AIARWGN
-255 AKEPRQINKF
+255 F
-265 VAVFSFIILPF
+265 VAVFSFVILPF

-294 ALLALHVGAVGVWCG
+294 ALLALHVSAIGVWCG

-316 IADIRTTS
+316 IANIRTTS
-324 IVEWFSRRAAVLIAL
+324 IVEWFSQRAAILIA
-339 VVATG
+339 VAVATG
-344 VVQALLLMNG
+344 VVQALLLMDG

-379 CAAIVRRRF
+379 CASIVRRRF
-388 YESGVTRLRA
+388 YESGVSRLRA

-403 VVVGLVVLSITSGM
+403 VVVGLVVLSITAGM
-417 VAASPRPTVSN
+417 VAASPRPTLSN

-446 SRPRVGESEMHVIV
+446 SPPRVGESEIHVIV

-475 RFSLASGNVPP
+475 RFSLASSSVPP

-500 GTIQFV
+500 GKIQFV
-506 YPGEWKVDVIVSPDA
+506 YPGQWKVDVIVSPDA

>member
-1 MLRNFLRILLVAVV
+1 MLRHFLRTVVVAIA
-15 CVLCEP
+15 CVLCAP
-21 ASMASAH
+21 AAMASAH

-40 TLEDTPLQIVL
+40 TLEETPLQIVL
-51 DFDESVEPSLGY
+51 DFDETVESSLGY
-63 IRLFSSSGKRVQLPV
+63 IKLFSSSGKRIQLPAA
-78 VKADAADASIIR
+78 KADASDASIIR

-95 LAQDSYVAI
+95 LAEDSYVAV

-112 HPVEGAITFRVGV
+112 HPVEGAITFRVGT
-125 GAVSNLSSV
+125 GAVSNLSSL
-134 IETALQDSET
+134 IATALKDSET
-144 SNAVKVAMALMR
+144 SLAVKIAMALMR
-156 FISYIAISVV
+156 LISYIAISVV
-166 LAGIFFLLSSDAAR
+166 LGGIFFLLGTDVPR
-180 KGLNKAVVL
+180 KALNRAVVL
-189 AGSVLGLSTALLY
+189 AGLILGLCTVLLF
-202 LLHGINASGGS
+202 LLHGLNASGGS
-213 WAQKANLSIVKDV
+213 WSQIANLSVMRDV
-226 FATQVGESLFVRI
+226 LTTQVGEALFARV
-239 VASFLLVC
+239 VVSFLLVC
-247 VVARWSNS
+247 AVARWGSS
-255 AKEPRQINKF
+255 EKEHHQIAKF
-265 VAVFSFIILPF
+265 AAVFAFITLPF
-276 TYAFAGHAAVDSP
+276 TYAFAGHAVVDSP

-294 ALLALHVGAVGVWCG
+294 ALLALHVGAIGVWCG
-309 GLLLLLF
+309 GLLLLFF

-324 IVEWFSRRAAVLIAL
+324 VVEWFSRRAAVFIAF

-344 VVQALLLMNG
+344 IVQALLLMDG

-403 VVVGLVVLSITSGM
+403 IAVGLVVLSITAGM

-446 SRPRVGESEMHVIV
+446 SPPRVGESEMHVIV

-475 RFSLASGNVPP
+475 RFSLASGSVPP
-486 IQAELNA
+486 IQTELNA

-500 GTIQFV
+500 GYIQFV

-521 NSEVLYSTQLSIK
+521 NSEVLYSTQVKIK

>member
-1 MLRNFLRILLVAVV
+1 MLRNFLRTVLVAIA
-15 CVLCEP
+15 CVLCAP
-21 ASMASAH
+21 AAMASAH

-51 DFDESVEPSLGY
+51 DFDESVESSLGY
-63 IRLFSSSGKRVQLPV
+63 IKLFSSSGKRVQLPA
-78 VKADAADASIIR
+78 VKADASDASIVR

-95 LAQDSYVAI
+95 LAQDSYVAV

-112 HPVEGAITFRVGV
+112 HPVEGAITFRVGA
-125 GAVSNLSSV
+125 GAVSNLASV

-156 FISYIAISVV
+156 FISYIAISIV
-166 LAGIFFLLSSDAAR
+166 LAGIFFLLGSDAPR
-180 KGLNKAVVL
+180 KGLNRAVVL

-202 LLHGINASGGS
+202 LLHGMNASGGT
-213 WAQKANLSIVKDV
+213 WGQIANVSVVKDV
-226 FATQVGESLFVRI
+226 FATQVGESLFARI
-239 VASFLLVC
+239 VVSFLLVS
-247 VVARWSNS
+247 VVARWG
-255 AKEPRQINKF
+255 KF
-265 VAVFSFIILPF
+265 VAVFAFATLPF

-289 AALTV
+289 AALTI
-294 ALLALHVGAVGVWCG
+294 ALLALHVAAVGVWCG
-309 GLLLLLF
+309 GLILLMF
-316 IADIRTTS
+316 VKDIRTTP
-324 IVEWFSRRAAVLIAL
+324 IVEWFSQRAAILIAV

-344 VVQALLLMNG
+344 VVQALLLMDG

-369 KVCVVGVMLI
+369 KVCVVGIMLI

-388 YESGVTRLRA
+388 YESGVSRLRA

-446 SRPRVGESEMHVIV
+446 SPPRVGESEMHVIV

-475 RFSLASGNVPP
+475 RFSLVSGSVPP

-500 GTIQFV
+500 GYIQFV

-521 NSEVLYSTQLSIK
+521 NSEVLYSTQVKIK

>member
-1 MLRNFLRILLVAVV
+1 MAV
-15 CVLCEP
+15 
-21 ASMASAH
+21 
-28 AVLDNSVPTSGA
+28 
-40 TLEDTPLQIVL
+40 
-51 DFDESVEPSLGY
+51 
-63 IRLFSSSGKRVQLPV
+63 
-78 VKADAADASIIR
+78 
-90 VVPPT
+90 
-95 LAQDSYVAI
+95 

-112 HPVEGAITFRVGV
+112 HPVEGAITFRVGA
-125 GAVSNLSSV
+125 GAVSNLASV

-156 FISYIAISVV
+156 FISYIAISIV
-166 LAGIFFLLSSDAAR
+166 LAGIFFLLGSDAPR
-180 KGLNKAVVL
+180 KGLNRAVVL

-202 LLHGINASGGS
+202 LLHGMNASGGS
-213 WAQKANLSIVKDV
+213 WAQIANVSVVKDV
-226 FATQVGESLFVRI
+226 FSTQVGESLFARI
-239 VASFLLVC
+239 VVSLLLVS
-247 VVARWSNS
+247 VVARWG
-255 AKEPRQINKF
+255 KF
-265 VAVFSFIILPF
+265 VAVFAFATLPF

-289 AALTV
+289 AALTI
-294 ALLALHVGAVGVWCG
+294 ALLALHVAAVGVWCG
-309 GLLLLLF
+309 GLILLMF
-316 IADIRTTS
+316 VKDIRTTP
-324 IVEWFSRRAAVLIAL
+324 IVEWFSQRAAILIAV

-344 VVQALLLMNG
+344 VVQALLLMDG

-369 KVCVVGVMLI
+369 KVCVVGIMLI

-388 YESGVTRLRA
+388 YESGVSRLRA

-446 SRPRVGESEMHVIV
+446 SPPRVGESEMHVIV

-475 RFSLASGNVPP
+475 RFSLVSGSVPP

-500 GTIQFV
+500 GYIQFV

-521 NSEVLYSTQLSIK
+521 NSEVLYSTQVKIK